1 MIKLIKCFILDLD
14 GTLLNTLEPIG
25 YKVSCVLKKA
35 ENGADAA
42 VNVYAEI
49 LKAVRE

>member
-1 MIKLIKCFILDLD
+1 MIKRCTLDLD

-35 ENGADAA
+35 DNGADAA
-42 VNVYAEI
+42 VNGYAEI

>member
-1 MIKLIKCFILDLD
+1 MIKRCMLDLG
-14 GTLLNTLEPIG
+14 GTLLNKLEPTG
-25 YKVSCVLKKA
+25 YKVGCVLKKA

-42 VNVYAEI
+42 VNGYAEI

>member
-1 MIKLIKCFILDLD
+1 MFDLD
-14 GTLLNTLEPIG
+14 GTLLNTLESIG

-35 ENGADAA
+35 ENGTDAA
-42 VNVYAEI
+42 VNGYAEI